1 MRYAV
6 SGSCIMRWLITRKF
20 NLQPDIVNIHV
31 VTDLVKFE
39 DMVEPQTVDCK
50 IPSSLHY
57 GTPKHKSTLLEITLS
72 TLTAYVRHVYEHVV
86 MYTNMSSCI
95 RTRAVSQLWA
105 GQHVLWKTW
114 RDRSCSSTAEFAIR
128 HTSRAVLIWNSSWIS
143 VGSWTEFRI

>member
-20 NLQPDIVNIHV
+20 NLQPGIVNIHV

-50 IPSSLHY
+50 IPSSLHC

-86 MYTNMSSCI
+86 MYTNKGCF
-95 RTRAVSQLWA
+95 TAVSRTTRTL
-105 GQHVLWKTW
+105 K
-114 RDRSCSSTAEFAIR
+114 DMKRSFVFIYCRICDPAYF
-128 HTSRAVLIWNSSWIS
+128 SRSFDMKLKLNI
-143 VGSWTEFRI
+143 GR